1 MGDDYTSERRDGAR
15 LTRAV
20 RAGEDAKWPALL
32 GESRF

>member
-15 LTRAV
+15 LARPV
-20 RAGEDAKWPALL
+20 RAGEDANWAALL